1 MYAPRLDTRFH
12 RIRCPTH
19 PFASTRA
26 AWVEPRVPLARLA
39 DVMLPYR
46 QFAPPPAVS
55 EEALAGIMEQLEDD
69 DREYPD

>member
-1 MYAPRLDTRFH
+1 
-12 RIRCPTH
+12 
-19 PFASTRA
+19 
-26 AWVEPRVPLARLA
+26 VPLARLA